1 MKPEDLIR
9 IVEETGHHPMGPSAA
24 ARWMQCPGS
33 VELTKDIKDEGS
45 PYALEGTAAHTLG
58 EICLSEKCGTYDVE
72 GYTDEMRDHI
82 QGYVDYVFGI
92 ADGVRVFVEQ
102 ELNLSCVIPEGMGT
116 ADAILIKGD
125 VLHIMDLKYGMVE
138 VSPDRN
144 HQLMIYAIGALDA
157 ITKKGIHVDEVVL
170 HIYQPRAGGAKAWST
185 TPADLRIFAR
195 DVRKAADLCLE
206 DDAPLNPSE
215 KACEWCR
222 AKATCPALYQK
233 SLELVGG
240 DFDVLP
246 SVESLTDE
254 QIKLVL
260 TNKSLIEK
268 WLKAIEASVFSR
280 IEHGETLEGF
290 KMVEGR
296 SIRKWSDSAESVLA
310 KLLGDAA
317 FENKLI
323 GITAAEKA
331 LGKKQLAELGITE
344 KPPGKPTLVPDT
356 DKRPALPQI
365 ANDFD

>member
-1 MKPEDLIR
+1 MKAEDLIR

-24 ARWMQCPGS
+24 SRWMQCPGS
-33 VELTKDIKDEGS
+33 VDLTRDIPDEGS
-45 PYALEGTAAHTLG
+45 PYAREGTAAHTLG
-58 EICLSEKCGTYDVE
+58 EICLSEKCDAVDVE
-72 GYTDEMRDHI
+72 GYTDEMRDYI
-82 QGYVDYVFGI
+82 QGYVNYVRGV
-92 ADGVRVFVEQ
+92 ADGARIFVEQ

-116 ADAILIKGD
+116 ADAIIIKGD
-125 VLHIMDLKYGMVE
+125 ELHVMDLKYGMVE
-138 VSPDRN
+138 VHPDHN
-144 HQLMIYAIGALDA
+144 PQLMIYAIGALDA
-157 ITKKGIHVDEVVL
+157 ITKKDIHVDHVVL
-170 HIYQPRAGGAKAWST
+170 HIYQPRAGGAKSWGT

-246 SVESLTDE
+246 SIDSLTDE

-280 IEHGETLEGF
+280 IEHGEAFKGF

-296 SIRKWSDSAESVLA
+296 SLRKWSDSAEGVLS
-310 KLLGDAA
+310 KLLGEAA
-317 FENKLI
+317 FEKKLI

-344 KPPGKPTLVPDT
+344 KPQGKPTLVPET

-365 ANDFD
+365 VNDFD